1 MLLMEDRLRPMKPW
15 CVAGKPPCID
25 VNFSVVFIREFKR
38 REKVREIILH
48 LKGDFVSFRS
58 VLKINFGLQ
67 TETGDQVIGIHSASE
82 LETQLNDTSMA
93 SLLAILFFSETYP
106 CRYVSLLYT
115 NTRNAS
121 LLAILGSTR
130 KSFSFLES

>member
-1 MLLMEDRLRPMKPW
+1 MLLIEDRLRPMKPW

-25 VNFSVVFIREFKR
+25 VISPWCLSGSLSGVR
-38 REKVREIILH
+38 KVREIILH

-82 LETQLNDTSMA
+82 LETQLNDASMA

-106 CRYVSLLYT
+106 CRYVCLLYT
-115 NTRNAS
+115 N
-121 LLAILGSTR
+121 LAGILGSTR
-130 KSFSFLES
+130 KLFSFLESLHR